1 MGTGAQSEV
10 KSMSAKEN
18 TVMLI
23 MTGDNFFVH
32 SNYCKSLKFCAMF
45 ISRMNCFHEIKYH
58 TNVLAVHCNNETA
71 QNCAKLNSNELTFMG
86 KTTKYKAFT
95 VVYSLDNL

>member
-32 SNYCKSLKFCAMF
+32 SNYCKSLKFCVRF
-45 ISRMNCFHEIKYH
+45 IS
-58 TNVLAVHCNNETA
+58 
-71 QNCAKLNSNELTFMG
+71 
-86 KTTKYKAFT
+86 
-95 VVYSLDNL
+95 